1 MRNGMKKTQ
10 KAVNKYV
17 HRLRDELQ
25 KDPLFGGRFD
35 VKQYSASWRK
45 FLDTPNQYEVY
56 LVFEL
61 IDKKKDYH
69 HYIYNINYYGHKDAF
84 FDLDLREEV
93 NEFIGDRLWKENR
106 YVI

>member
-1 MRNGMKKTQ
+1 MRSGMKKVQ

-25 KDPLFGGRFD
+25 KDPLFGRRFD

-69 HYIYNINYYGHKDAF
+69 HYIYNINCYGHKDAF

-93 NEFIGDRLWKENR
+93 NEFISDRLWKENR